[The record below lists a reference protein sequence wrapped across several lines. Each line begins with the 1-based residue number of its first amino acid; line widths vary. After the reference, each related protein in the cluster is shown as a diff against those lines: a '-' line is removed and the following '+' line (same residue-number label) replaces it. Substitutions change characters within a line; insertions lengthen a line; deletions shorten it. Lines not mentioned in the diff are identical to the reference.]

1 VGTTGSNLASSL
13 GSYVL
18 LTAVEPSFTGYTT
31 SGTPVVDS
39 NVPTTF
45 SSLGFLN
52 YSSIFASSKGNVG
65 INCNTPLYTLDVNG
79 TINAKTAVYSN
90 GTLLTSDRRIKE
102 FIQDADLN
110 ICYSNVK
117 TLPLRRY
124 QYISSF
130 ANTKNDG
137 AQIGFI
143 ADELSTIF
151 PKSVME
157 FDTDVDPNFSSLLFI
172 NYDQILMSH
181 YGATQQLMSV
191 VEQQSTQ
198 IATLLAQNSTLT
210 EMCSYIPQLMNTVS
224 TLQG

>member
-1 VGTTGSNLASSL
+1 VRGQTLSL
-13 GSYVL
+13 
-18 LTAVEPSFTGYTT
+18 
-31 SGTPVVDS
+31 
-39 NVPTTF
+39 
-45 SSLGFLN
+45 
-52 YSSIFASSKGNVG
+52 K
-65 INCNTPLYTLDVNG
+65 
-79 TINAKTAVYSN
+79 K
-90 GTLLTSDRRIKE
+90 KE
-102 FIQDADLN
+102 FIEAADLN

-130 ANTKNDG
+130 ANTKNDI

-157 FDTDVDPNFSSLLFI
+157 FDTNVDPNFSTLNFI
-172 NYDQILMSH
+172 NYDQIFMAH

-210 EMCSYIPQLMNTVS
+210 QMCSYIPQLLNTVS
-224 TLQG
+224 TLTG